1 MRVGVDLCNTIA
13 DVNAEIKKVLGLRE
27 DHVFREYGLEGTG
40 IKDKEADGWF
50 KKHPEVFAEAVPL
63 PGSVKALGL
72 LAVRGADI
80 YYVTSRPAWAREIT
94 ERWLRKWGFPE
105 GKLVVEA
112 DKARVYKSRGLGL
125 FFEDVPEE
133 IERLQRVGANV
144 VAVAQPYNT
153 GVFRWELVLEKGGNF
168 LDIFLYGAGMLPG
181 LPQAVL
187 LPLR

>member
-13 DVNAEIKKVLGLRE
+13 DVNAEIKKVLGLPE
-27 DHVFREYGLEGTG
+27 NYVFREYGLMEAGV
-40 IKDKEADGWF
+40 KDAGGWF
-50 KKHPEVFAEAVPL
+50 KRHPEVFAEALPL
-63 PGSVKALGL
+63 PGAVEALDL
-72 LAVRGADI
+72 LVVRGADI

-105 GKLVVEA
+105 GQLVMEA
-112 DKARVYKSRGLGL
+112 DKARVCKSLGLAL
-125 FFEDVPEE
+125 FFEDAPEQ
-133 IERLQRVGANV
+133 IERLRRTGANV
-144 VAVAQPYNT
+144 VAVAQPYNR